1 MQEQKRSN
9 SIDQYSQYWKKKI
22 QKRNENLKQR
32 KKELIRYARNCSE
45 LLKREFG
52 VDKVFL
58 IGSLARDYRINEKT
72 DIDLVVS
79 GLPSKEYFSALNKLY
94 KLVPK
99 GVDIDLITEEK
110 AADFVKTK
118 IKNEGIE
125 L

>member
-1 MQEQKRSN
+1 MKLNIKKKSN

-72 DIDLVVS
+72 DI
-79 GLPSKEYFSALNKLY
+79 
-94 KLVPK
+94 
-99 GVDIDLITEEK
+99 GVDIDLIPEEK
-110 AADFVKTK
+110 AVDFVKTK